1 MSAFLGPIHHWLY
14 NKIQIQQSIVDG
26 IIKIGETEI
35 PDLKEELNTQFGITE
50 TRPLEE
56 VIDTDNIHGW
66 LQTNVTQAERKLAHS
81 IASLLKKNPE
91 YYKAIETV
99 FEEKG
104 REFKISTE
112 NAVQI
117 YKGISDSLLD
127 GMPCD
132 HANTVLEE
140 SVQEVIWKRN
150 NCVHKDY
157 WEEAGGDINMY
168 YSLREAFIR
177 GFLSESNFVFE
188 KIDEITNR
196 IKRRDD
202 NE

>member
-14 NKIQIQQSIVDG
+14 NKIQIQQSIVEG
-26 IIKIGETEI
+26 VIKIGEGEI
-35 PDLKEELNTQFGITE
+35 PDLKEQLNTKFGITE

-66 LQTNVTQAERKLAHS
+66 LQSKVTQAERKLAHS
-81 IASLLKKNPE
+81 IASLVKKNPE
-91 YYKAIETV
+91 YYKQIETV

-104 REFKISTE
+104 KEFSISTD
-112 NAVQI
+112 NAAQA

-140 SVQEVIWKRN
+140 NEQQVIWKRN
-150 NCVHKDY
+150 TCVHKDY
-157 WEEAGGDINMY
+157 WEEAGSDINIY

-177 GFLSESNFVFE
+177 GFLSESDFIFE

-196 IKRRDD
+196 IKRR
-202 NE
+202 